1 MIEIEF
7 EIVSSGVESNLFD
20 LRKKLERRNCCSVKF
35 SDKFLKFSKGW
46 HFQFC

>member
-20 LRKKLERRNCCSVKF
+20 LRKKLRKNCCSVKF

>member
-20 LRKKLERRNCCSVKF
+20 LRKKVTEELLFR
-35 SDKFLKFSKGW
+35 
-46 HFQFC
+46 